1 MKTHCVPDSE
11 MQAGFANAHCA
22 RGLLVEVHWWHL
34 LGREGEESMEMKRIL
49 FPTDFSEN
57 SEYAFLYALAL
68 ARTFAS
74 KLYLLHVVYF
84 PPQMPEFDIGR
95 VLDGLVKSAEKN
107 LKKLIQKTAETQ
119 VIFHPEVRVG
129 AEYHEITKLAEK
141 EKIDLIVMGTQGRTG
156 LAHAFLGS
164 VAERVVRYAPCP
176 VLTVKPPQGKGVKPK
191 KKR

>member
-1 MKTHCVPDSE
+1 
-11 MQAGFANAHCA
+11 
-22 RGLLVEVHWWHL
+22 
-34 LGREGEESMEMKRIL
+34 MEMKRIL

-57 SEYAFLYALAL
+57 SEYAFLYALAF
-68 ARTFAS
+68 ARDFGS
-74 KLYLLHVVYF
+74 ELYLLHVVYF

-95 VLDGLVKSAEKN
+95 VLDGLVKRAERN
-107 LKKLIQKTAETQ
+107 LKKLMQKTAETQ
-119 VIFHPEVRVG
+119 VSFHPEVRVG
-129 AEYHEITKLAEK
+129 AEYQEITKLAEK
-141 EKIDLIVMGTQGRTG
+141 EKIDLIVMGTHGRTG

>member
-1 MKTHCVPDSE
+1 
-11 MQAGFANAHCA
+11 
-22 RGLLVEVHWWHL
+22 
-34 LGREGEESMEMKRIL
+34 MEIKRIL
-49 FPTDFSEN
+49 FPTDFSQN

-176 VLTVKPPQGKGVKPK
+176 VLTVKPPKTKGAKSK
-191 KKR
+191 NRKR

>member
-1 MKTHCVPDSE
+1 
-11 MQAGFANAHCA
+11 
-22 RGLLVEVHWWHL
+22 
-34 LGREGEESMEMKRIL
+34 MEIKRIL

-57 SEYAFLYALAL
+57 SEYAFLYALAF
-68 ARTFAS
+68 ARDFGS

-107 LKKLIQKTAETQ
+107 LKKLIQKTPETQ

-129 AEYHEITKLAEK
+129 VEYPEIIELAER
-141 EKIDLIVMGTQGRTG
+141 EKIDLIVMGTRGRTG

-164 VAERVVRYAPCP
+164 VAERVVRHAPCP
-176 VLTVKPPQGKGVKPK
+176 VLTVKPPKAKGAKSKK